1 MTLLSISV
9 KLQGILES
17 QSDSGKH
24 ADRVLS
30 ELGAHVQQV
39 SKQLAQ
45 NNELH
50 QLLEEKSK
58 EIGVMSA
65 SVEAG
70 ECKTR
75 ELENDLDEMAKVIEE
90 QAKEIE
96 ILKGQLNEGGAERR
110 SHEEID
116 RRAYAAEREVERLQG
131 ELKSR
136 IESMETQ
143 IRAKDQDVVSL
154 TEKHKLE
161 VANAQQH
168 AREKEATLSNII
180 DKAAELA
187 RQEMRIDLDRK
198 KLEVQEGLWR
208 IRQQRENFEEQLKK
222 VGEERDEKE
231 GRIQQSAQLIKS
243 LENGL
248 AAARNENE
256 AMAEKMKQQLLTIEQ
271 FQRCGNDKISA
282 LEAEVTT
289 VRKAAAEAREASLV
303 ESARLVALIEALKR
317 LPASLG
323 DTGRLG
329 RREEEGFGNPV
340 GAASPL
346 TSGIE
351 NRAAAGLDCLP
362 SNPTDHQE
370 RTQAECSDT
379 TLEDTDISR
388 FFDQRTET
396 HPPDDVEGGIDDML
410 QMIEDAPLDK
420 VGDGDTTKTHDA
432 LAQGRRVL
440 VQSPTASQIALD
452 PPTVSEERLTRR
464 SGLQPRP
471 IIKPSTRTSEVGVQ
485 DAENHEG
492 LTRRGTLSS
501 TNSQLWGGDGQ
512 LINEGHETTPKG
524 TRPGLRPRASA
535 TKSTTRIKRPAAAT
549 SSQSPP
555 KRARKARLK
564 KENETSAPIE
574 PRIIAIGTQ
583 QLCSTETGVEG
594 ANLETNVSSNTDLDL
609 LVARSRAHPGTKPE
623 TDSQVD
629 PVLFSQNLSATGATP
644 ATAAS
649 VKGRTRRRTYGS
661 QKTSDVLEKKISTG
675 TDIKSHSQP

>member
-1 MTLLSISV
+1 LTLLSISV
-9 KLQGILES
+9 KLQRILES

-30 ELGAHVQQV
+30 ELGAQVQQV
-39 SKQLAQ
+39 SQRLAQ
-45 NNELH
+45 NKELH

-65 SVEAG
+65 SVEAE

-75 ELENDLDEMAKVIEE
+75 ELENDLDQITKVIEE
-90 QAKEIE
+90 QAKEIG
-96 ILKGQLNEGGAERR
+96 ILTGQLKERDAERR
-110 SHEEID
+110 SHEDID

-143 IRAKDQDVVSL
+143 IRAKDQDLVSL

-168 AREKEATLSNII
+168 AREKEATLSKII

-243 LENGL
+243 LEDGL

-271 FQRCGNDKISA
+271 LQRCGNDKISA

-289 VRKAAAEAREASLV
+289 VRKAAAGAREASLV

-317 LPASLG
+317 LPSSLG
-323 DTGRLG
+323 GTERLG

-340 GAASPL
+340 GATSPL
-346 TSGIE
+346 MS
-351 NRAAAGLDCLP
+351 A
-362 SNPTDHQE
+362 TDHQE

-379 TLEDTDISR
+379 TLEDIDISR
-388 FFDQRTET
+388 FFDQRTGVCTET

-420 VGDGDTTKTHDA
+420 AGDGDTTKTHDA

-440 VQSPTASQIALD
+440 VQSPTVSQIAPD
-452 PPTVSEERLTRR
+452 PPTVAEERLTRR

-471 IIKPSTRTSEVGVQ
+471 IIKPSTQTSEVGVQ
-485 DAENHEG
+485 NTENHEG

-501 TNSQLWGGDGQ
+501 TNSQLWGGNGQ
-512 LINEGHETTPKG
+512 LIDEGHETTSKS

-535 TKSTTRIKRPAAAT
+535 TKSTTCIKRPAAAT

-564 KENETSAPIE
+564 KEDEPSAPVK

-583 QLCSTETGVEG
+583 QLCSTGTEVEG
-594 ANLETNVSSNTDLDL
+594 TNLETNASSNTDLDL
-609 LVARSRAHPGTKPE
+609 LEARSRTYPGTKLE

-629 PVLFSQNLSATGATP
+629 PVLFSQRLSAPGATP
-644 ATAAS
+644 VTAAS

-661 QKTSDVLEKKISTG
+661 QKTSDVLEKKINMG